1 MPASSFRFKQF
12 TIRHE
17 RSAMKVGTD
26 GVVLGAWAQV
36 EGARRILDIGT
47 GTGLL
52 ALMAAQRNPEARVDA
67 VEIDEEAVAEATEN
81 IAASPWSDRIRVHGM
96 DARRLRASEPYDL
109 IISNP
114 PYYPGEMSSADV
126 SSSVAKHSA
135 ELGLDE
141 LIAVVDSLLAADG
154 RFTVI
159 VPFNREDAIRLS
171 GERLGLH
178 VKRRGPLWYVRDR
191 PYKRVLLELG
201 RGAPDDDFS
210 PVTVE
215 RVPGEYTAQY
225 RALLAPF
232 MLHF

>member
-1 MPASSFRFKQF
+1 MPVSSFRFKQF

-67 VEIDEEAVAEATEN
+67 VEIDEEAAAEATEN

-114 PYYPGEMSSADV
+114 PYYPGEMSSADA
-126 SSSVAKHSA
+126 SSSIAKHSA
-135 ELGLDE
+135 ELGLDD
-141 LIAVVDSLLAADG
+141 LVAVVHSLLAADG
-154 RFTVI
+154 RFVVI
-159 VPFNREDAIRLS
+159 VPSNREDALRLS

-201 RGAPDDDFS
+201 RGSADDDFS

-225 RALLAPF
+225 QALLAPF

>member
-67 VEIDEEAVAEATEN
+67 VEIDEEAAAEATEN

-114 PYYPGEMSSADV
+114 PYYPGEMSSADA

-135 ELGLDE
+135 ELGLDD
-141 LIAVVDSLLAADG
+141 LVAVVHSLLAADG
-154 RFTVI
+154 RFVVI
-159 VPFNREDAIRLS
+159 VPFNREDELRLS

-201 RGAPDDDFS
+201 RGSADDDFA

-215 RVPGEYTAQY
+215 RVPGEYTSQY
-225 RALLAPF
+225 RELLEPF